1 MKVNPLANYLAEQGN
16 RVAHALPG
24 SSIDSVAQI
33 RKNALARFA
42 LTGLPRMTDE
52 QWRYTNIRSLEK
64 HQFELSQSS
73 DCKPD
78 GVNISE
84 WRLPKADTYRAVFLD
99 GWFCSQLSNLEN
111 LPDTANICSLAEIL
125 EFPTNANTQS
135 FELALQELRSMSAN
149 AEHGFTAL
157 GAGFAADGLVV
168 QVGSDVTL
176 DKPLEVLFLSQ
187 RDADTR
193 FCNVNNFVYAGK
205 GANFQL
211 IERYLSL
218 GDTNHLTNSS
228 FTFNL
233 EADAQVDHYRI
244 QNESECA
251 FHIGSAKT
259 RQKDSSRY
267 RIFSISLGALLNRH
281 EVIQSLDGENSH
293 CELKGL
299 YIGRGNQH
307 IDNYTTIAHECADAT
322 SDEFYKG
329 VLDDRARSVFHG
341 RIKVAPG
348 AQHTDAQQQNR
359 NLLLSRNAEADTKP
373 QLEIYADD
381 VKCSHGATIGQLDEN
396 AVFYLRSRGLTEEQA
411 RTMLTDAFAAEIV
424 NDIELE
430 PVLTEVS
437 NLVQKKLS
445 SGNSIKE
452 AA

>member
-1 MKVNPLANYLAEQGN
+1 MKVSPLANYFAEQG
-16 RVAHALPG
+16 RRLAHTLPG
-24 SSIDSVAQI
+24 SSIDSVAQL
-33 RKNALARFA
+33 RTNALARFA

-52 QWRYTNIRSLEK
+52 QWRYTNIRPLER

-73 DCKPD
+73 SSNPN
-78 GVNISE
+78 GVDISE
-84 WRLPKADTYRAVFLD
+84 WRLSNADTYRAVFLN
-99 GWFCSQLSNLEN
+99 GWFSSELSDLVN
-111 LPDTANICSLAEIL
+111 LPDTVSILSLAEIL
-125 EFPTNANTQS
+125 ESTENGDTHT
-135 FELALQELRSMSAN
+135 FEFALQELQSMSSN

-157 GAGFAADGLVV
+157 GAGFTADGAVV
-168 QVGSDVTL
+168 QLGSGVTL
-176 DKPLEVLFLSQ
+176 DKPLEILFLSQ
-187 RDADTR
+187 DDADTR
-193 FCNVNNFVYAGK
+193 FCNVNNFIHAGK
-205 GANFQL
+205 GARFQL

-218 GDTNHLTNSS
+218 GNTNHLTNSS
-228 FTFNL
+228 FMFNL

-244 QNESECA
+244 QNESESA

-281 EVIQSLDGENSH
+281 EVIQSLDGENAH

-299 YIGRGNQH
+299 YIGKGNQH
-307 IDNYTTIAHECADAT
+307 IDNYTTIAHESADAT
-322 SDEFYKG
+322 SEEFYKG

-381 VKCSHGATIGQLDEN
+381 VKCSHGATIGQLDES
-396 AVFYLRSRGLTEEQA
+396 AVFYLRSRGLTEQQA

-430 PVLTEVS
+430 AVRTEVS
-437 NLVQKKLS
+437 NLVQQKLS
-445 SGNSIKE
+445 SDNSIRE